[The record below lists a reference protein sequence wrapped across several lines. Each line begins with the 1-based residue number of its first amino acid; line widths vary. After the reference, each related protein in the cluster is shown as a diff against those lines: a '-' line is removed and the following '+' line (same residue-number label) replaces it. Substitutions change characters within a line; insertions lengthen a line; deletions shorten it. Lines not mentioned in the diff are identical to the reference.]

1 MTDHP
6 ICWRLGRNAASRYR
20 KLGAVMWAAVLAV
33 LALPSLATAH
43 DDRIRDGNDTKG
55 ALDIRATSLSDG
67 RRFVWHGITTFD
79 GWPLRAIS
87 GRQSPLNYLAV
98 GFNLKGDAS
107 FDRFLLFVQLDGR
120 LRALWLTRSGYVLTR
135 FPASR
140 PNKRTVAARVPRYL
154 LEDGGGYTWAALTVF
169 HRRGHEYVDWAPRR
183 VALHDLLP
191 PKIVSHQKWD
201 ISTYVSATSVFPIDF
216 TISDYAQSAGVD
228 WRLERRVLGSSV
240 WEAADS
246 GEGVGAHTAELIG
259 EDGGNYFVRFVARD
273 RQGNATVTKSTRLSF
288 PTDDANPLFAGSY
301 SGAWSTEPAG
311 DPYLGTLH

>member
-1 MTDHP
+1 MTT
-6 ICWRLGRNAASRYR
+6 G
-20 KLGAVMWAAVLAV
+20 
-33 LALPSLATAH
+33 
-43 DDRIRDGNDTKG
+43 IRDGNDTKG

-273 RQGNATVTKSTRLSF
+273 RQGNANVTKSTRLSF